1 MNNKLNTKAIEKY
14 DVRGNS
20 KHDKELKMI
29 QHNLKMMKRPT
40 GQLKTISNRDKG
52 MFQLLKTI
60 NVLTFYQGNMK
71 IARGN
76 LVLQSSAQDL
86 YRACGKDFVM
96 RYSVQA
102 TKNLL
107 HLLCLAGAVK
117 VLSWDDLTREEKAR
131 FANCRHTYYRVLDL
145 QKADFSRISK
155 MDYNTKLNYATVA
168 TRYGDELAVNMFSD
182 IESKTERQSFDK
194 LGLEHFTNEIT
205 NRGVV
210 TLQEAVALFK
220 KYQPLIDYKEKW
232 FADSLRALFIMKY
245 FQGRLKLT
253 TYAKSRATGL
263 NVTGNTK
270 VIEPVKSYAMT
281 CF

>member
-1 MNNKLNTKAIEKY
+1 MMNKQKKAIERYEVKGY
-14 DVRGNS
+14 G
-20 KHDKELKMI
+20 KEAHDKRVI
-29 QHNLKMMKRPT
+29 QSNLKTMKYPT
-40 GQLKTISNRDKG
+40 GQLKTVANREKG

-102 TKNLL
+102 TTNLL

-194 LGLEHFTNEIT
+194 LGIEHFTNEIT

-210 TLQEAVALFK
+210 TLQEAVTLFK

-232 FADSLRALFIMKY
+232 FTDSLRALFIMKY

-270 VIEPVKSYAMT
+270 VIEPVKSYAVA